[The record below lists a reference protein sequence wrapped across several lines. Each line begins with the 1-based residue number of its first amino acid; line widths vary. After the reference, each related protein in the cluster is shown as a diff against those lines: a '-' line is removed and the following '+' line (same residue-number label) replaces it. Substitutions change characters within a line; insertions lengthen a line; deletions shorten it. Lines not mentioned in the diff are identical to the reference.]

1 MCCNFF
7 YNNNIQINFLVCI
20 CVVALENRD
29 ICGVMLESNVG
40 VYLIY
45 MQCEFILSSLIAS
58 LAHLML

>member
-1 MCCNFF
+1 M
-7 YNNNIQINFLVCI
+7 VM
-20 CVVALENRD
+20 ALENKD
-29 ICGVMLESNVG
+29 ICGVMLEGNVE